1 MAEPA
6 QLAIRR
12 DFPRPGADEI
22 APFQTAPTGWVVDA
36 QGRRG
41 ALPHWIRPLSRQNRF
56 VGTALTVRT
65 RPVDNLA
72 PYAALKFAKPGDVL
86 VVAVDGSTTTSI
98 IGDILLGMAKN
109 AGIVACV
116 TDGLVRDIE
125 GINQVGI
132 PIFAQGLSPN
142 SPFKD
147 GPGEIGGTISLGD
160 VMIGAGDLLVGDIDG
175 IVVVPRTRCAHR
187 RRRAQ
192 NHRRQGSQDGA
203 GGEIRREISGLARRH
218 PEVRPRPHRRLSPLV
233 PSPPRVLYLSH
244 ASDDVYALV
253 REAAGSQ
260 FEVVTLEHD
269 DEKERCSKISECDAV
284 ICAATPLRK
293 HHLDAAKSLRVVHH
307 QGVGWQ
313 DTTDWQEIKRR
324 GLPLALTPEGT
335 TIGVAEHTVL
345 LMLAAGKRL
354 SYADA
359 ELRRGRWHVNALRAV
374 SRELSGKTIG
384 YIGFGRIGQAV
395 AERLKIF
402 RLLRDL

>member
-22 APFQTAPTGWVVDA
+22 APFLTAPTGWVVDA

-56 VGTALTVRT
+56 VGAALTVRT

-72 PYAALKFAKPGDVL
+72 PYAALKFARPGDVL

-175 IVVVPRTRCAHR
+175 VVVVPRA
-187 RRRAQ
+187 
-192 NHRRQGSQDGA
+192 NVGA
-203 GGEIRREISGLARRH
+203 
-218 PEVRPRPHRRLSPLV
+218 
-233 PSPPRVLYLSH
+233 
-244 ASDDVYALV
+244 
-253 REAAGSQ
+253 
-260 FEVVTLEHD
+260 
-269 DEKERCSKISECDAV
+269 
-284 ICAATPLRK
+284 
-293 HHLDAAKSLRVVHH
+293 
-307 QGVGWQ
+307 VG
-313 DTTDWQEIKRR
+313 
-324 GLPLALTPEGT
+324 
-335 TIGVAEHTVL
+335 
-345 LMLAAGKRL
+345 
-354 SYADA
+354 A
-359 ELRRGRWHVNALRAV
+359 EL
-374 SRELSGKTIG
+374 KTIADKEAKMEQVVKSG
-384 YIGFGRIGQAV
+384 AKYPAWLDDILKSDRVRIIDRG
-395 AERLKIF
+395 
-402 RLLRDL
+402 